1 VEYTLRPEA
10 VWHDKT
16 PITPDDIVFSFKTIM
31 EQGHPHYR
39 AYYRDVKDA
48 VKTAENKVRFVFAHG
63 ENPELP
69 LIVGQF
75 PIISKAYYE
84 TNEFDKTA
92 LEPPL
97 ASGPYKISK
106 VEAGQYIVYERVKDY
121 WAENLA
127 VNKGKHNFD
136 TIRFDYYRDRIVA
149 SEAFKAGSYDFHQEN
164 TAKFWATSY
173 KDLQALKDGELIKR
187 EIKHKIPTGM
197 QAFVFNTRREKFND
211 VRVRKALNYAFDF
224 EWTNK
229 NIFYG
234 AYTRTNS
241 YFSNSVFASE
251 GLPSPAELELLEPL
265 REKLPES
272 VFTTEFSLPV
282 QNTMQDKRGNLR
294 TADRLLKEAGYEVV
308 ETKRM
313 LKDGTTPFTIE
324 FLIVS
329 PAFDR
334 VIAPLVNNLK
344 RLGIESNIRL
354 VDSTQ
359 YEQRLK
365 TFDFDM
371 TVTVYGQSNAP
382 GNEQINY
389 WHSTKA
395 NVDGSR
401 NYIGITNEAVDA
413 MIEHV
418 VQADTKDELVTAT
431 RALDRVLLW
440 NYYVIPNWHIQSF
453 RILYWNKFGY
463 PETVPDYD
471 IGINTWWIKE

>member
-1 VEYTLRPEA
+1 
-10 VWHDKT
+10 
-16 PITPDDIVFSFKTIM
+16 M
-31 EQGHPHYR
+31 
-39 AYYRDVKDA
+39 
-48 VKTAENKVRFVFAHG
+48 
-63 ENPELP
+63 
-69 LIVGQF
+69 
-75 PIISKAYYE
+75 
-84 TNEFDKTA
+84 
-92 LEPPL
+92 
-97 ASGPYKISK
+97 
-106 VEAGQYIVYERVKDY
+106 
-121 WAENLA
+121 
-127 VNKGKHNFD
+127 
-136 TIRFDYYRDRIVA
+136 
-149 SEAFKAGSYDFHQEN
+149 
-164 TAKFWATSY
+164 
-173 KDLQALKDGELIKR
+173 
-187 EIKHKIPTGM
+187 
-197 QAFVFNTRREKFND
+197 
-211 VRVRKALNYAFDF
+211 
-224 EWTNK
+224 
-229 NIFYG
+229 
-234 AYTRTNS
+234 
-241 YFSNSVFASE
+241 
-251 GLPSPAELELLEPL
+251 
-265 REKLPES
+265 
-272 VFTTEFSLPV
+272 
-282 QNTMQDKRGNLR
+282 
-294 TADRLLKEAGYEVV
+294 
-308 ETKRM
+308 
-313 LKDGTTPFTIE
+313 
-324 FLIVS
+324 IVS